1 MKKLKKVIEQY
12 GRWAVLSMYVE
23 RIETY
28 IESDFSLCVEN
39 SKALLESIAKQICKE
54 KGVVLIGNESINK
67 LVKISFEAIG
77 FEKRDPINTIATS
90 LSAIAQQIGNL
101 RTSIGS
107 TSHGKSLDEL
117 ERRNQNMDFLTNE
130 FLISSIEIVSCF
142 LIRNFENENPRKPA
156 ESVDETLDYYE
167 AEEFNE
173 FWDNL
178 FGEFEM
184 GDYSYPASEI
194 LFYVDN
200 QVYKNEYNA
209 FITTET
215 IEE

>member
-1 MKKLKKVIEQY
+1 
-12 GRWAVLSMYVE
+12 
-23 RIETY
+23 
-28 IESDFSLCVEN
+28 
-39 SKALLESIAKQICKE
+39 
-54 KGVVLIGNESINK
+54 
-67 LVKISFEAIG
+67 
-77 FEKRDPINTIATS
+77 
-90 LSAIAQQIGNL
+90 
-101 RTSIGS
+101 
-107 TSHGKSLDEL
+107 
-117 ERRNQNMDFLTNE
+117 MDFLTNE

-156 ESVDETLDYYE
+156 ESIDGTLDYYE

-200 QVYKNEYNA
+200 QAYKNEYNA

-215 IEE
+215 TKE

>member
-12 GRWAVLSMYVE
+12 GRWAVLSIYVE

-156 ESVDETLDYYE
+156 ESIDETLDYYE

-194 LFYVDN
+194 FFYVDN
-200 QVYKNEYNA
+200 QAYKNEYNA

>member
-12 GRWAVLSMYVE
+12 GRWAVLSIYVE

-54 KGVVLIGNESINK
+54 KGVVLTGNESINK
-67 LVKISFEAIG
+67 LIKISFEAIG
-77 FEKRDPINTIATS
+77 FEKGDSINIIASS
-90 LSAIAQQIGNL
+90 LSAIAQEIGNL

-117 ERRNQNMDFLTNE
+117 EKRNQNMDFLTNE

-156 ESVDETLDYYE
+156 ESIDGTLDYYE

-200 QVYKNEYNA
+200 QAYKNEYNA

-215 IEE
+215 TKE

>member
-1 MKKLKKVIEQY
+1 M
-12 GRWAVLSMYVE
+12 
-23 RIETY
+23 
-28 IESDFSLCVEN
+28 
-39 SKALLESIAKQICKE
+39 
-54 KGVVLIGNESINK
+54 LISNESINK

-77 FEKRDPINTIATS
+77 FEKRDPINTIAAS

-156 ESVDETLDYYE
+156 ESIDETLDYYE

-184 GDYSYPASEI
+184 GNYSYPASEI

-200 QVYKNEYNA
+200 QAYKNEYNA

-215 IEE
+215 IES

>member
-39 SKALLESIAKQICKE
+39 AKALLESIAKQICGE
-54 KGVVLIGNESINK
+54 KGVVLTGNESINK

-77 FEKRDPINTIATS
+77 FEKGDSINTIGTS

-107 TSHGKSLDEL
+107 TSHGKTLDEL
-117 ERRNQNMDFLTNE
+117 EKRNQNMDFLTNE
-130 FLISSIEIVSCF
+130 FLMSSIEIVSCF
-142 LIRNFENENPRKPA
+142 LIRNFENENPRRPA
-156 ESVDETLDYYE
+156 KSIDETLDYYE

-173 FWDNL
+173 FWDNS

-184 GDYSYPASEI
+184 GDYSYSASEI

-200 QVYKNEYNA
+200 QAYKNEYNA

-215 IEE
+215 IES

>member
-12 GRWAVLSMYVE
+12 GRWAVLSIYVE

>member
-12 GRWAVLSMYVE
+12 GRWAVLSIYVE
-23 RIETY
+23 RIEIY

-156 ESVDETLDYYE
+156 ESIDETLDYYE

-184 GDYSYPASEI
+184 GNYSYPASEI

-200 QVYKNEYNA
+200 QAYKNEYNA

>member
-12 GRWAVLSMYVE
+12 GRWAVLSIYVE
-23 RIETY
+23 RIEIY

-77 FEKRDPINTIATS
+77 FEKRDPINTIAAS

-156 ESVDETLDYYE
+156 ESIDETLDYYE

-184 GDYSYPASEI
+184 GNYSYPASEI

-200 QVYKNEYNA
+200 QAYKNEYNA

>member
-12 GRWAVLSMYVE
+12 GRRAVLSIYVE
-23 RIETY
+23 RIEIY

-77 FEKRDPINTIATS
+77 FEKRDPINTIAAS

-156 ESVDETLDYYE
+156 ESIDETLDYYE

-184 GDYSYPASEI
+184 GNYSYPASEI

-200 QVYKNEYNA
+200 QAYKNEYNA

>member
-12 GRWAVLSMYVE
+12 GRWAVLSIYVE

-54 KGVVLIGNESINK
+54 KGVVLISNESINK

-77 FEKRDPINTIATS
+77 FEKRDPINTIAAS

-156 ESVDETLDYYE
+156 ESIDETLDYYE

-184 GDYSYPASEI
+184 GNYSYPASEI

-200 QVYKNEYNA
+200 QAYKNEYNA

>member
-12 GRWAVLSMYVE
+12 GRWAVLSIYVE
-23 RIETY
+23 RIEIY

-67 LVKISFEAIG
+67 LVKNSFEAIG
-77 FEKRDPINTIATS
+77 FEKGDPINTIATS

-156 ESVDETLDYYE
+156 ESIDETLDYYE

-178 FGEFEM
+178 FGEFKM

-200 QVYKNEYNA
+200 QAYKNEYNA
-209 FITTET
+209 FITTES

>member
-12 GRWAVLSMYVE
+12 GRWAVLSIYVE

-54 KGVVLIGNESINK
+54 KGVVLTGNESINK
-67 LVKISFEAIG
+67 LIKISFEAIG
-77 FEKRDPINTIATS
+77 FEKRDSINIIATS

-156 ESVDETLDYYE
+156 ESIDETLDYYE

-173 FWDNL
+173 FWDNS

-184 GDYSYPASEI
+184 GDYSCPASEI

-215 IEE
+215 TKE

>member
-77 FEKRDPINTIATS
+77 FEKRDPINTIAAS

-156 ESVDETLDYYE
+156 ESIDETLDYYE

>member
-156 ESVDETLDYYE
+156 ESIDETLDYYE

-184 GDYSYPASEI
+184 GNYSYPASEI

-200 QVYKNEYNA
+200 QAYKNEYNA

>member
-54 KGVVLIGNESINK
+54 KGVLLTGNESINK

-156 ESVDETLDYYE
+156 ESIDETLDYYE

-200 QVYKNEYNA
+200 QAYKNEYNA

>member
-12 GRWAVLSMYVE
+12 GRWAVLSIYVE

-28 IESDFSLCVEN
+28 IELDFSLCVEN

-54 KGVVLIGNESINK
+54 KGVVLTGNESINK
-67 LVKISFEAIG
+67 LIKISFEAIG
-77 FEKRDPINTIATS
+77 VEKGDSINIIASS
-90 LSAIAQQIGNL
+90 LSAIAQEIGNL

-117 ERRNQNMDFLTNE
+117 EKRNQNMDFLTNE

-156 ESVDETLDYYE
+156 ESIDGTLDYYE

-200 QVYKNEYNA
+200 QAYKNEYNA

-215 IEE
+215 TKE

>member
-184 GDYSYPASEI
+184 GNYSYPASEI